1 MKLLL
6 ILGFIL
12 NIAGYGEVPA
22 EGLELTVTET
32 SVDLLTGETLME
44 LDGTMLCSD
53 PLQVTITR
61 TSEGLH
67 DEFCCAGT
75 CRVGNGETHE
85 ELNFTPNGLANWF
98 VHYYPSPGSYET
110 IQYTFIAGGESRTVT
125 IHFDYTAQGMESIQP
140 STTGTQKIMRDG
152 ILYIIKNNQT
162 FTIL

>member
-12 NIAGYGEVPA
+12 NIAAYGEVPA

-44 LDGTMLCSD
+44 LDGTMLCSE

-61 TSEGLH
+61 TAEGLN

-75 CRVGNGETHE
+75 CRAGNGQTTE
-85 ELNFTPNGLANWF
+85 ELSFTPGGIANWF
-98 VHYYPSPGSYET
+98 IHYYPAPGSYET
-110 IQYTFIAGGESRTVT
+110 FRYTFSSAGESRTLTV
-125 IHFDYTAQGMESIQP
+125 HFDFTAQGVESIQP
-140 STTGTQKIMRDG
+140 SAFSIQKIMRDG

-162 FTIL
+162 YTIL